1 MVLQHETS
9 VYGTREQVGGLLIV
23 QYVTFNDENQ
33 RRSLKTQLKGLGGL
47 EGENR
52 LKSANSGIRGHPYLM
67 AASTNTGFSKSNEL
81 SPSAFWISNA
91 QMRFMRKLY
100 TAASPR
106 CCPGH
111 CLGQV

>member
-1 MVLQHETS
+1 MD
-9 VYGTREQVGGLLIV
+9 GLFIV

-47 EGENR
+47 EGENK
-52 LKSANSGIRGHPYLM
+52 LKSANSGIRDHPYLM

-81 SPSAFWISNA
+81 SPSTFWISNA

-100 TAASPR
+100 TEASAR

-111 CLGQV
+111 CLGQVQYRCTRRADRVRN